1 MSGMSKLGLLH
12 MRAGRVG
19 EAHEHPLCSGLVPN
33 GTLSLRK
40 HFSVLNKDH
49 LTGGV
54 RAIG

>member
-1 MSGMSKLGLLH
+1 

-19 EAHEHPLCSGLVPN
+19 EALKHLLCSGLVPN
-33 GTLSLRK
+33 STLSLRK
-40 HFSVLNKDH
+40 YFSVLNTTH